1 MADVLRSLRLG
12 GRGDPARACALAL
25 GAEGVALSLLVGNG
39 RMAEP
44 LWCHPEVSA
53 RFEELQFTLG
63 EGPGPD
69 AVRTGSPVMEP
80 DLDRVRPDR
89 WPALLPPARDLGVH
103 GVCCFPLGIG
113 AIRVGVL
120 TVLCDGDRTMSVQQS
135 ADATA
140 LAAALT
146 GALLNGDGD
155 GRGRW
160 GEDGKGNG
168 GRGGSGD
175 RGGNGNGGPVLGLS
189 LDRPTGLHRAAVH
202 QATGMISVQLGVTME
217 EALLRLRAHAYSSER
232 PLGEVADDVVA
243 RRLRFNDND
252 DTTNNAS
259 GNGSDGSSGDGFDD
273 DTNGPY
279 SPGDGKG

>member
-1 MADVLRSLRLG
+1 MADVLRSLRLS

-25 GAEGVALSLLVGNG
+25 GADGVALSLLVGNG
-39 RMAEP
+39 RMSEP

-89 WPALLPPARDLGVH
+89 WPALLPPALEMGVH

-120 TVLCDGDRTMSVQQS
+120 TVLCDGDRTMSVQQC

-146 GALLNGDGD
+146 AALLNGDA
-155 GRGRW
+155 RGQW
-160 GEDGKGNG
+160 GEDGNGNG
-168 GRGGSGD
+168 D
-175 RGGNGNGGPVLGLS
+175 PGGNGTGNSGPVPGMF

-252 DTTNNAS
+252 DTSNA
-259 GNGSDGSSGDGFDD
+259 SGDGFGN

>member
-12 GRGDPARACALAL
+12 GRGDPAPACALAL
-25 GAEGVALSLLVGNG
+25 GAEGVALSLLVDNG

-69 AVRTGSPVMEP
+69 AVRTGTPVMEP

-89 WPALLPPARDLGVH
+89 WPALLPPARDMGVH

-113 AIRVGVL
+113 AIRVGAL
-120 TVLCDGDRTMSVQQS
+120 TMLCDGDRRITAQQC

-146 GALLNGDGD
+146 GALLNGDR
-155 GRGRW
+155 RG
-160 GEDGKGNG
+160 E
-168 GRGGSGD
+168 RGGHRDG
-175 RGGNGNGGPVLGLS
+175 GGNGSPVPGFFLE
-189 LDRPTGLHRAAVH
+189 RPTGLHRAAVH
-202 QATGMISVQLGVTME
+202 QATGMISVQLDVSME
-217 EALLRLRAHAYSSER
+217 ESLLRLRAHAFSSER
-232 PLGEVADDVVA
+232 PLGEVAEDVVA
-243 RRLRFNDND
+243 RRLRFTNDNDND
-252 DTTNNAS
+252 DS
-259 GNGSDGSSGDGFDD
+259 GNGFDD

-279 SPGDGKG
+279 SPDDGKG

>member
-120 TVLCDGDRTMSVQQS
+120 TVLCDGDRTMTVQQG

-146 GALLNGDGD
+146 GALLDGDRD
-155 GRGRW
+155 GRGQWR
-160 GEDGKGNG
+160 E
-168 GRGGSGD
+168 
-175 RGGNGNGGPVLGLS
+175 NGNGGPVLGMF

-202 QATGMISVQLGVTME
+202 QATGMISVQLGVPME
-217 EALLRLRAHAYSSER
+217 EALLRLRARAYGSER
-232 PLGEVADDVVA
+232 PLGEIADDVVA
-243 RRLRFNDND
+243 RRVRFNAND
-252 DTTNNAS
+252 DTTHDTDNDTSNDAS
-259 GNGSDGSSGDGFDD
+259 GNGFGDGSDD
-273 DTNGPY
+273 DMNGPY

>member
-146 GALLNGDGD
+146 GALLNGDG
-155 GRGRW
+155 RGQR
-160 GEDGKGNG
+160 GEDGN
-168 GRGGSGD
+168 GD
-175 RGGNGNGGPVLGLS
+175 RDGNRDRDESGNGGPMLGLF

-217 EALLRLRAHAYSSER
+217 EALLRLRAHAYGSER

-243 RRLRFNDND
+243 RRLRFNDSD

-259 GNGSDGSSGDGFDD
+259 DNGDGFDD
-273 DTNGPY
+273 DMNGPY

>member
-39 RMAEP
+39 RTPEP

-80 DLDRVRPDR
+80 DLDGVRPDR
-89 WPALLPPARDLGVH
+89 WPALLPPARDMGVH

-146 GALLNGDGD
+146 GALLNGDG
-155 GRGRW
+155 RGQW
-160 GEDGKGNG
+160 G
-168 GRGGSGD
+168 GD
-175 RGGNGNGGPVLGLS
+175 GNGGPVLGMF

-202 QATGMISVQLGVTME
+202 QATGMISVQIGGTME

-243 RRLRFNDND
+243 RRLRFNDDDINGNND
-252 DTTNNAS
+252 AS
-259 GNGSDGSSGDGFDD
+259 GNGFGNGFDD

>member
-146 GALLNGDGD
+146 GALLNGDG
-155 GRGRW
+155 RGQR
-160 GEDGKGNG
+160 GEDGN
-168 GRGGSGD
+168 GD
-175 RGGNGNGGPVLGLS
+175 RDGNRDRDESGNGGPVLGLF

-217 EALLRLRAHAYSSER
+217 VALLRLRAHAYSSER

-243 RRLRFNDND
+243 RRLRFNDSD

-273 DTNGPY
+273 DMNGPY

>member
-69 AVRTGSPVMEP
+69 AVRTGSPVLEP

-89 WPALLPPARDLGVH
+89 WPALLPPARDMGVH

-135 ADATA
+135 ADAIA

-146 GALLNGDGD
+146 GALLNG
-155 GRGRW
+155 
-160 GEDGKGNG
+160 
-168 GRGGSGD
+168 
-175 RGGNGNGGPVLGLS
+175 NGNGGPVLGVF

-202 QATGMISVQLGVTME
+202 QATGMISVQIGGTME

-252 DTTNNAS
+252 DSSSNGDGS
-259 GNGSDGSSGDGFDD
+259 GNGFDD

>member
-12 GRGDPARACALAL
+12 GHGDPARACALAL

-39 RMAEP
+39 GMAEP

-89 WPALLPPARDLGVH
+89 WPALLPPARDMGVH

-146 GALLNGDGD
+146 GALLNGDG
-155 GRGRW
+155 RRQR
-160 GEDGKGNG
+160 GEDGD
-168 GRGGSGD
+168 GD
-175 RGGNGNGGPVLGLS
+175 GDLSGNGNGGPVLGMF

-217 EALLRLRAHAYSSER
+217 EALLRLRARAYSSER

-252 DTTNNAS
+252 NTTGDTTSDTNNDAS
-259 GNGSDGSSGDGFDD
+259 GNGFDDGFDD
-273 DTNGPY
+273 NTNGPY

>member
-89 WPALLPPARDLGVH
+89 WPALLPPARDMGVH

-113 AIRVGVL
+113 AIQVGVL

-146 GALLNGDGD
+146 GALLNGGGD

-168 GRGGSGD
+168 GRGG
-175 RGGNGNGGPVLGLS
+175 NGNGGPVLGLF

-243 RRLRFNDND
+243 RRLRFNDDDMNGNND
-252 DTTNNAS
+252 AS
-259 GNGSDGSSGDGFDD
+259 GNGFGNGDGDGFDD

>member
-25 GAEGVALSLLVGNG
+25 GAEGVALSLLVGSG
-39 RMAEP
+39 RTPEP

-89 WPALLPPARDLGVH
+89 WPALLPPARDMGVH

-135 ADATA
+135 TDATA

-146 GALLNGDGD
+146 GALLNGNGD
-155 GRGRW
+155 G
-160 GEDGKGNG
+160 N
-168 GRGGSGD
+168 S
-175 RGGNGNGGPVLGLS
+175 GPVLGMF

-217 EALLRLRAHAYSSER
+217 ESLLRLRAHAYSSER

-243 RRLRFNDND
+243 RRLRFSDND
-252 DTTNNAS
+252 DSSDDDNS
-259 GNGSDGSSGDGFDD
+259 GNGDGFDD

>member
-39 RMAEP
+39 TTPEP

-89 WPALLPPARDLGVH
+89 WPALLPPARDMGVH

-135 ADATA
+135 MDATA

-146 GALLNGDGD
+146 GALLNGDG
-155 GRGRW
+155 RGSR
-160 GEDGKGNG
+160 
-168 GRGGSGD
+168 
-175 RGGNGNGGPVLGLS
+175 NGGPVPGLFLG
-189 LDRPTGLHRAAVH
+189 RPTGLHRAAVH

-243 RRLRFNDND
+243 RRLRFND
-252 DTTNNAS
+252 
-259 GNGSDGSSGDGFDD
+259 D

-279 SPGDGKG
+279 

>member
-113 AIRVGVL
+113 AIRLGVL

-146 GALLNGDGD
+146 GALLNGDG
-155 GRGRW
+155 RGQR
-160 GEDGKGNG
+160 GEDGNGN
-168 GRGGSGD
+168 GD
-175 RGGNGNGGPVLGLS
+175 RGGSGNGGPVLGLF

-217 EALLRLRAHAYSSER
+217 EALLRLRAHAYGSER

-243 RRLRFNDND
+243 RRLRFNNSD

-259 GNGSDGSSGDGFDD
+259 DNGDGFDD
-273 DTNGPY
+273 DMNGPY